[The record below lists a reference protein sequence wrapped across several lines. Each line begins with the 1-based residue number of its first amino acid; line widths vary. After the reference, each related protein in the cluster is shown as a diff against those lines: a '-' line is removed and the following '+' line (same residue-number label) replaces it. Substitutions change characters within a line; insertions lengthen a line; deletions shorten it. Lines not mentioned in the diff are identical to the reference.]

1 MRLLTLLP
9 LPQTKSWVKLITLSP
24 WPPAAHTGCTQ
35 ACRPLCRAHG
45 SPGMPESRLSGPW
58 LRGLREKTKPWLA
71 VTWASP
77 WLAQLAH
84 ISPSDWEGNLTP
96 HRVFI
101 RMLTNTDNKMTIR
114 REGEETLTKTEA
126 WIENSF
132 LPSPLGIW
140 TWGRNKDVQ
149 QDFQLAHWW
158 PCKQRAKWV

>member
-9 LPQTKSWVKLITLSP
+9 LPQPKPWVKLITLHP
-24 WPPAAHTGCTQ
+24 GPRCPRWRHTGAPPALRGP
-35 ACRPLCRAHG
+35 RL
-45 SPGMPESRLSGPW
+45 PGMPESRLSGPW
-58 LRGLREKTKPWLA
+58 LRGLQEKTKPRPG

-77 WLAQLAH
+77 WLAH

-96 HRVFI
+96 HGVFI
-101 RMLTNTDNKMTIR
+101 RMLTNTDNKMILKR
-114 REGEETLTKTEA
+114 DGEETLTKTEA